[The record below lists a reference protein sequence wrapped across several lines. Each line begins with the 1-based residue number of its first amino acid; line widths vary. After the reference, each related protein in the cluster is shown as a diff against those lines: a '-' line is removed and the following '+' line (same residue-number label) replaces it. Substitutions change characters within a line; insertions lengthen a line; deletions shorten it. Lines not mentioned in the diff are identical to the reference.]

1 MIYELLAPFY
11 DKVNGDIDYKSWADF
26 IDKIIERHYNLGKP
40 ELILD
45 LGSGTGRM
53 TLELASRG
61 YDMTGVDYSP
71 EMLNVARESEEKLA
85 LPNPVLWLCQDIREF
100 ELYGTVDVAV
110 SCLDTINH
118 LTDRGDVETCFSLV
132 HNYLIPDGLFIFDLN
147 SKYKFENVYSDNSY
161 VMEEDG
167 KVCIWQNY
175 YNRKN
180 GICDFYIT
188 LFEEGNDG
196 KYTRYDDVQ
205 REKMYGLKSVKNM
218 LGKTG
223 FEFLGAYTDF
233 DFGENFETN
242 DRTYIVARCKKA

>member
-1 MIYELLAPFY
+1 MIYDLLAPFY
-11 DKVNGDIDYKSWADF
+11 DKVNGDIDYVSWADF
-26 IDKIIERHYNLGKP
+26 IDRIIDRHYGIGRP
-40 ELILD
+40 ELLLD

-53 TLELASRG
+53 TLELARRG

-71 EMLNVARESEEKLA
+71 EMLNIARESEEKLG
-85 LPNPVLWLCQDIREF
+85 LSSSVLWLCQDIREF

-118 LTDRGDVETCFSLV
+118 LTERRDVVRCFSLV

-147 SKYKFENVYSDNSY
+147 SKFKFETVYSDNSY

-175 YNRKN
+175 YNRKS

-196 KYTRYDDVQ
+196 KYIRYDDTQ
-205 REKMYGLKSVKNM
+205 REKMYSLKSIRNM
-218 LGKTG
+218 LKSTG
-223 FEFLGAYTDF
+223 FEYIGAYTDYA
-233 DFGENFETN
+233 FGTDYDTS
-242 DRTYIVARCKKA
+242 DRIYVIARCKKS